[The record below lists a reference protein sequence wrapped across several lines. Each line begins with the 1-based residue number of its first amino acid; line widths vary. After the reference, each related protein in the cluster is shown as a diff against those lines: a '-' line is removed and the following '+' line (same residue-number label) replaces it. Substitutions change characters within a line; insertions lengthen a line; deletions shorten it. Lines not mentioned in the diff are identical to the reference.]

1 MSFITHEMPRRN
13 RPWFA
18 RKAGQLALAASV
30 AASALFAD
38 AVLLAQATS
47 AGIDLSTSGTAS
59 DEGQFVRI
67 GLNKSVVIRLP
78 ADAKDVIIGNPSI
91 VDAVVRTRNTAY
103 LFARAVGQTNIF
115 FFNEQGQQIM
125 NIDLEVAL
133 DMKGLQKLIDRTI
146 PGSQITVDTV
156 NENVILGGTAA
167 SAAEAKIAEDLAM
180 KFAKSTCACEIVNT
194 INITGGDQVMLKVK
208 VVEIKRSVVKNL
220 GIDVSAAF
228 DIGKFAFNMA
238 SLNPAAAANGFIQ
251 GGFSDGSTDIGAV
264 IDALESEGIVRT
276 LAEPNLTAVSGQN
289 ARFHAGGELPMINCQ
304 IANNNNLCTVEYK
317 PYGVSLDFTP
327 IVLSEGRISLNIST
341 AVSEIG
347 QVSVGI
353 NPGIDTRNM
362 RTTIELPSG
371 GSMMLAGLIKSVD
384 RHQVEGTPGL
394 KNLPVLGSLFRS
406 RSFQNDQSELAII
419 VTPYIVNATAEKNL
433 VTPDKRLNIST
444 DRQSVLWGR
453 LNKVYGPVGD
463 KEVFHG
469 NVGYIIE

>member
-1 MSFITHEMPRRN
+1 MHFITQQKPRWN
-13 RPWFA
+13 RKWLA
-18 RKAGQLALAASV
+18 RKAGQLSIAASLAAT
-30 AASALFAD
+30 ALFCQELFVTQ
-38 AVLLAQATS
+38 AVATDL
-47 AGIDLSTSGTAS
+47 DLSTSGTAT
-59 DEGQFVRI
+59 DDGQFVRI

-78 ADAKDVIIGNPSI
+78 AEAKDVIVGNPEI

-103 LFARAVGQTNIF
+103 LFARKVGQTNIF
-115 FFNEQGQQIM
+115 FFDSAGQQIM

-133 DMKGLQKLIDRTI
+133 DMKALQKLIDRTL

-156 NENVILGGTAA
+156 NESVILGGTAESA
-167 SAAEAKIAEDLAM
+167 SEAKIAEDLAM
-180 KFAKSTCACEIVNT
+180 KFAKTACACEIVNT
-194 INITGGDQVMLKVK
+194 INVTGGDQVMLKVK
-208 VVEIKRSVVKNL
+208 IVEVKRSVVKNL
-220 GIDVSAAF
+220 GIDINAAF
-228 DIGKFAFNMA
+228 DFGKFVLAAASVTPAVASAGAIGASFNGTDV
-238 SLNPAAAANGFIQ
+238 SLN
-251 GGFSDGSTDIGAV
+251 AV

-276 LAEPNLTAVSGQN
+276 LAEPNLTAVSGEN
-289 ARFHAGGELPMINCQ
+289 ARFHAGGELPMANCN
-304 IANNNNLCTVEYK
+304 IANNSNICTVEYK

-327 IVLSEGRISLNIST
+327 TVLSEGRISLSIST

-371 GSMMLAGLIKSVD
+371 GSMMLAGLIKSDD
-384 RHQVEGTPGL
+384 RHQIEGTPGL
-394 KNLPVLGSLFRS
+394 KNLPVIGSLFRS
-406 RSFQNDQSELAII
+406 RSFQNNQTELAII
-419 VTPYIVNATAEKNL
+419 VTPYIVNPTAEKNL

-444 DRQSVLWGR
+444 DRQSILWGR

>member
-1 MSFITHEMPRRN
+1 MSDNTLELPRRY
-13 RPWFA
+13 RTWLA
-18 RKAGQLALAASV
+18 RKAGQLAV
-30 AASALFAD
+30 AAS
-38 AVLLAQATS
+38 LAAAAAICPVPVMAS
-47 AGIDLSTSGTAS
+47 DLELSTSGTAT

-78 ADAKDVIIGNPSI
+78 ADAKDVIVGNPEI

-103 LFARAVGQTNIF
+103 LFARSVGQTNIF
-115 FFNEQGQQIM
+115 FFDGNGQQIM

-133 DMKGLQKLIDRTI
+133 DMKALQKLIERTL

-156 NENVILGGTAA
+156 NQSVILGGSAQ
-167 SAAEAKIAEDLAM
+167 SAAEAKTAEDLAM
-180 KFAKSTCACEIVNT
+180 KFAKASCECEIVNT
-194 INITGGDQVMLKVK
+194 INVTGGDQVMLKVK
-208 VVEIKRSVVKNL
+208 VVEVKRSVVKNL
-220 GIDVSAAF
+220 GV
-228 DIGKFAFNMA
+228 DIRGVVNLGDLVLGAA
-238 SLNPAAAANGFIQ
+238 SLNPAAAAAGTIAGQFTN
-251 GGFSDGSTDIGAV
+251 SDVDISAA

-276 LAEPNLTAVSGQN
+276 LAEPNLTAVSGEN
-289 ARFHAGGELPMINCQ
+289 ARFHAGGELPMANCN
-304 IANNNNLCTVEYK
+304 ISNDSNVCTVEYK

-327 IVLSEGRISLNIST
+327 TVLSEGRISLNIST

-371 GSMMLAGLIKSVD
+371 GSMMLAGLIKSDD
-384 RHQVEGTPGL
+384 RHQIEGTPGL
-394 KNLPVLGSLFRS
+394 KNLPVLGALFRS
-406 RSFQNDQSELAII
+406 RSFQNNQTELAII

-433 VTPDKRLNIST
+433 VSPDKRLNIST

-463 KEVFHG
+463 EEVFHG